1 MEEANFIAFLDLYGK
16 TILDM
21 LDLKG
26 GEIHGKIMNCIEKCL
41 KMDMKTYRLFV

>member
-26 GEIHGKIMNCIEKCL
+26 GEIQGKIMNCIEKCL